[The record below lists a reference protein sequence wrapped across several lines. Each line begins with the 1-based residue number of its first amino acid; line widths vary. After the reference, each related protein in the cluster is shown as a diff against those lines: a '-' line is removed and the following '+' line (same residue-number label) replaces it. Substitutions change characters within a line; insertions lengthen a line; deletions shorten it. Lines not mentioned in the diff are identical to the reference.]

1 MAYLDQYRHQ
11 VALLVRAIPFVAT
24 EKDFA
29 LKGGTAINLFV
40 KDLPRL
46 SVDIDLTYLPV
57 ADRPTSL
64 AAIDAAMA
72 RIGDRIEKGIF
83 GARVTPSRLRTE
95 NVITKL
101 VVRLDGAQI
110 KIEVT
115 PVLRGTVY
123 DPAETSVTPAVEEAF
138 GFARMKVVSRAD
150 LYAGKLVAALDRQH
164 PRDLFDVRDLLEDG
178 GIDDALRRAFIV
190 YAISHDR
197 PLSEILAPTRKLLDD
212 EFARGFD
219 GLTRE
224 PVALE
229 TLAEAR
235 EAMIATMVGDMPDA
249 HRHFLI
255 GFKQGEPDWSL
266 LDVPGASALPA
277 VTWKL
282 HNLGNLSVERRAA
295 LVERLRAVLFPA
307 Q

>member
-1 MAYLDQYRHQ
+1 MAYLDQYRDQ

-24 EKDFA
+24 ENDFA

-46 SVDIDLTYLPV
+46 SVDIDLAYLPV
-57 ADRPTSL
+57 ADRATSL
-64 AAIDAAMA
+64 AAIDTAMA
-72 RIGDRIEKGIF
+72 RIADRIEKGIR
-83 GARVTPSRLRTE
+83 GARVTPSRMRAE

-101 VVRLDGAQI
+101 VVRLDNAQI

-123 DPAETSVTPAVEEAF
+123 DPTETSVTSPVEDAF
-138 GFARMKVVSRAD
+138 GFAHMQVVSLAD

-164 PRDLFDVRDLLEDG
+164 PRDLFDVRELLAG
-178 GIDDALRRAFIV
+178 GGVDDALRRAFIV

-197 PLSEILAPTRKLLDD
+197 PLSEILAPTRKPLEE

-219 GLTRE
+219 GMTRE
-224 PVALE
+224 PVALDA
-229 TLAEAR
+229 LIEAR
-235 EAMIATMVGDMPDA
+235 EAMIATMIADMPNA

-266 LDVPGASALPA
+266 LDVSNASTLPA
-277 VTWKL
+277 VNWKM
-282 HNLGNLSVERRAA
+282 HNLGKLSAERRNA
-295 LVERLRAVLFPA
+295 LVENLRSVLFSE
-307 Q
+307 